1 MLTTMCTK
9 HIIKQ
14 VAARL
19 LPILLIIVFSVNV
32 FGQANITLDQPNTG
46 GVHTASV
53 SITLLPGFTSA
64 NGFHAYI
71 NGAANCIPLAASF
84 SDNQNY
90 IVTSIVRVP
99 GVHNSSFVPN
109 MNSCEVNQTVQYLD
123 GLGRPLQTVMVKG
136 NADATKDVV
145 QPFTFDEQGREIYK
159 YLPYASTTTANG
171 SYKPD
176 ALSGTAGYSNSGQ
189 FTYYNN
195 SSAPVPGLAGNFNT
209 APYAQTVYENS
220 PLNRVSEQG
229 APGAAWQIAGAHT
242 AKNNYDTNIATEVEQ
257 WSVTSTGATA
267 AWYAPGQLYKT
278 VSKDENWTTA
288 SLKAGTTEEF
298 KDKEGHV
305 VLKRVWE
312 TDTKSLSTYY
322 VYNDLSELSYV
333 LPPAV
338 NENGQATLTSF
349 AETDATF
356 NNFIYGYH
364 YDNKQRLAEKKIPGK
379 GWEAMVY
386 NKLDQVIFTQ
396 DAKQKNAGQ
405 WLFTKY
411 DAFGRAVVT
420 GLCTDAS
427 TRAALQAT
435 ADGQTVLWEQRDNSN
450 NNGLLTGYT
459 NTAIPTA
466 NINAYH
472 TISYYDDYNFYGNT
486 FGQPNGVTQVSSANT
501 KGLVTGTKINILGT
515 STMLL
520 SVNYYDDE
528 GRIVNAKA
536 QNHLG
541 GIDSVA
547 NTWNFAGELTASTR
561 THIANSTTTLIA
573 TRYEYDHMGRKKEA
587 YEKINNEPE
596 VQLSASTYNDV
607 GQVLNKALGNSLQTV
622 SYAYNERGWMR
633 TATTNG
639 NLFNLE
645 LKYNEDNSG
654 MFNGNISQM
663 NYNTTNVSNPGG
675 RNFMYSYDKLNRL
688 TNAVFT
694 GGQTGDNLG
703 EQISYDV
710 MGNIS
715 QLIRSGT
722 NAGTLN
728 YTSYIGNHLNTVT
741 GYSPRNYS
749 YDDNGN
755 ATSDGMGKG
764 ITYNLFN
771 LPQTVTQTN
780 SIATLAT
787 YTYDATAQKL
797 KNTGSDGT
805 WDYINGIVYKNNAI
819 KFINT
824 EEGRAEVKND
834 GTYHY
839 EYNLKDHL
847 GNNRVSF
854 DQYNNAARM
863 IQEDEYY
870 SFGLRK
876 TIGGYDLS
884 SNNRYLYNGKEIQ
897 TDLTNQYDYGA
908 RFYDPVIGRWTSVD
922 PLAEQE
928 RRATPYS
935 YTFDDPIRHTDP
947 DGMFGEA
954 FNDGDC
960 CKGLSAPVRVTG
972 GAIIGGSLG
981 VAGVM
986 VTGGIVTGPGE
997 LVIAPAAGLVIVGG
1011 VIAGGAVGAYSMIA
1025 PSPSFSSSNSSST
1038 DNSPLA
1044 PQYGSDSFAMDVQSR
1059 RIAKTQAD
1067 TEGVIYKRTDK
1078 NSKQK
1083 PYIGQA
1089 KSNKRYDARQKEHG
1103 RANKDADY
1111 EFEVID
1117 RGKPGKDLNEKEQ
1130 KHLDANNG
1138 PTNKSNPDGGTSNKK
1153 NVIKRKK

>member
-1 MLTTMCTK
+1 MCNK
-9 HIIKQ
+9 HIIKT

-19 LPILLIIVFSVNV
+19 LPVLLFIAFTSNV

-46 GVHTASV
+46 GEHKASQ

-71 NGAANCIPLAASF
+71 NAAANCIPLATSF

-99 GVHNSSFVPN
+99 NVHSAAFIPN

-145 QPFTFDEQGREIYK
+145 QPFVFDDQGREIYK
-159 YLPYASTTTANG
+159 YLPYAATTTANG

-176 ALSGTAGYSNSGQ
+176 ALSGTSGYSNSGQ
-189 FTYYNN
+189 FTFYNN
-195 SSAPVPGLAGNFNT
+195 TSAPVPGLTGGFNT

-229 APGAAWQIAGAHT
+229 APGAAWQVAGLHT
-242 AKNNYDTNIATEVEQ
+242 VKDVYDTNIATEVQQ

-267 AWYAPGQLYKT
+267 TWYAAGQLYKT
-278 VSKDENWTTA
+278 ITKDENWI
-288 SLKAGTTEEF
+288 SGNLKAGTTEEF

-322 VYNDLSELSYV
+322 VYNDLGELSYV

-349 AETDATF
+349 AETDPAF

-379 GWEAMVY
+379 NGWEAMVY

-420 GLCTDAS
+420 GLYTDAS
-427 TRAALQAT
+427 THIALQTT
-435 ADGQTVLWEQRDNSN
+435 ADGETVFWEQRDNSN
-450 NNGLLTGYT
+450 SNGLQTGYT
-459 NTAIPTA
+459 NAAIPTT

-472 TISYYDDYNFYGNT
+472 TINYYDDYNFYGNA
-486 FGQPNGVTQVSSANT
+486 FGQPNGVSQVTSTNT
-501 KGLVTGTKINILGT
+501 KGLATGSKINILGT
-515 STMLL
+515 GTMLL
-520 SVNYYDDE
+520 TVNYYDDE
-528 GRIVNAKA
+528 GRIVNTKA

-541 GIDSVA
+541 GVDSVA

-561 THIANSTTTLIA
+561 THIANGLTTLIA
-573 TRYEYDHMGRKKEA
+573 TRYEYDHMGRRKEA
-587 YEKINNEPE
+587 YEKINNESE
-596 VQLSASTYNDV
+596 VQLSSSTYNDV
-607 GQVLNKALGNSLQTV
+607 GQVLNKALGNSLQTLN
-622 SYAYNERGWMR
+622 YTYNERGWMR

-639 NLFNLE
+639 NLLNLE

-663 NYNTTNVSNPGG
+663 NYNTTNVTNPGS
-675 RNFMYSYDKLNRL
+675 RNFVYSYDKLNRL
-688 TNAVFT
+688 TNAAFT

-710 MGNIS
+710 MGNIT
-715 QLIRSGT
+715 QLVRGGT
-722 NAGTLN
+722 GAGTLN
-728 YTSYIGNHLNTVT
+728 YTSYTGNHLNTVT

-780 SIATLAT
+780 SSATLAT
-787 YTYDATAQKL
+787 YTYDAAAQKL
-797 KNTGSDGT
+797 SNTGSDGA

-824 EEGRAEVKND
+824 EEGRAELKTD

-908 RFYDPVIGRWTSVD
+908 RFYDPVIARWTSID
-922 PLAEQE
+922 PLVEKNHHAW
-928 RRATPYS
+928 TPYS
-935 YTFDDPIRHTDP
+935 YVYNNPILLIDP
-947 DGMFGEA
+947 DGRDSAQRAQALIKAQEYVDKNPGNSYELGA
-954 FNDGDC
+954 KGDPGQKVDC
-960 CKGLSAPVRVTG
+960 SGMACKVV
-972 GAIIGGSLG
+972 
-981 VAGVM
+981 VAGGEKDPNKGNSNG
-986 VTGGIVTGPGE
+986 VTNIAKNTKTVDEKDVEPGN
-997 LVIAPAAGLVIVGG
+997 LVILDGKKHTGIITIVERDKDGKIINEQMIDSGG
-1011 VIAGGAVGAYSMIA
+1011 DPKKGKSGPRV
-1025 PSPSFSSSNSSST
+1025 SNLIK
-1038 DNSPLA
+1038 DGKKLYWG
-1044 PQYGSDSFAMDVQSR
+1044 QRVDGYR
-1059 RIAKTQAD
+1059 KWD
-1067 TEGVIYKRTDK
+1067 TKPDK
-1078 NSKQK
+1078 K
-1083 PYIGQA
+1083 
-1089 KSNKRYDARQKEHG
+1089 KE
-1103 RANKDADY
+1103 
-1111 EFEVID
+1111 
-1117 RGKPGKDLNEKEQ
+1117 EK
-1130 KHLDANNG
+1130 K
-1138 PTNKSNPDGGTSNKK
+1138 
-1153 NVIKRKK
+1153 